1 MPAESP
7 KIGNWWTRP
16 AGGREV
22 LIVALPLVISSL
34 SWTVMTFFDRM
45 LLKHHSGE
53 AMSAAFTS
61 STVWFAVTCLP
72 LGMTMYATTFVSQ
85 YFGARRYDRIGP
97 AMWQG
102 VWLALLASP
111 LLLAAIPLAPWLFHQ
126 AGHEPGVTR
135 LEIEYFQILMW
146 GAPAMIIAQALASFY
161 GGRGATT
168 VMMVVDGGTA
178 VLNLGLDYVWI
189 FGHFGFSAGGI
200 AGAGWAT
207 VVSLWIKAAIYL
219 LLVLQR
225 QHRQKFATLS
235 GMVFDRELFG
245 RLVYY
250 GGPSGWQL
258 VLDVT
263 GFTVFVVM
271 IGRLG
276 VVEQEA
282 SGMAFSISTLAFM
295 PIWGFAQAAA
305 ILVGQ
310 HLGENR
316 EHLAARST
324 WTSLQVALCY
334 MAVISLLYVLTPG
347 LFLGGFFGTELSPTD
362 SDQVYPLAVRLL
374 WFVAGY
380 NLLDA
385 TAMVFVSAI
394 KGAGDTLF
402 VLAVSGV
409 MSVLLAFSSWLAVTV
424 FDLNIYGCWAIIS
437 TWIGTMG
444 LVFMLRFL
452 GGAWRKMRVI
462 EPVPTDLN
470 A

>member
-7 KIGNWWTRP
+7 QNGNWWTRA

-22 LIVALPLVISSL
+22 LVVALPLVISSL

-85 YFGARRYDRIGP
+85 YFGAGRYDRIGP
-97 AMWQG
+97 SMWQG
-102 VWLALLASP
+102 VWLALLTSP
-111 LLLAAIPLAPWLFHQ
+111 LLLATIPLAPWLFSQ

-135 LEIEYFQILMW
+135 LEVEYFQILVW
-146 GAPAMIIAQALASFY
+146 GAPAMVVAQALASFY

-168 VMMVVDGGTA
+168 MLMVVDGGTA
-178 VLNLGLDYVWI
+178 VLNLGLDYAWI
-189 FGHFGFSAGGI
+189 FGHFGFPAAGI

-207 VVSLWIKAAIYL
+207 VASLWIKAAIYL
-219 LLVLQR
+219 ALVLQR
-225 QHRQKFATLS
+225 HHREKFATLS

-245 RLVYY
+245 RLIYY
-250 GGPSGWQL
+250 GGPSGFQL

-324 WTSLQVALCY
+324 WTTLQLGLLY
-334 MAVISLLYVLTPG
+334 MTVISLLYIFAPG
-347 LFLGGFFGTELSPTD
+347 VFLGGFFGSELSATD
-362 SDQVYPLAVRLL
+362 SDLVYPLAVRLL

-409 MSVLLAFSSWLAVTV
+409 MSLLLALASWLAVAV
-424 FDLNIYGCWAIIS
+424 FQLNIYGCWAIIS
-437 TWIGTMG
+437 AWVGTMG
-444 LVFMLRFL
+444 VIFFFRFI
-452 GGAWRKMRVI
+452 GGAWRNMRVI
-462 EPVPTDLN
+462 ETAPPELT
-470 A
+470 